1 VFRVPKY
8 RFISDSEV
16 FATKY
21 GLNADTNLDSFD
33 ISVVEAPSILSAI
46 ELDVSAEDFRH
57 FLKALHPR

>member
-1 VFRVPKY
+1 MPKY

-16 FATKY
+16 FATKF
-21 GLNADTNLDSFD
+21 GLNVDTNSDASD
-33 ISVVEAPSILSAI
+33 ISIVDEAPSTLSVI